1 MHTFEEQTKTV
12 FSRLTKTIV
21 LIRKL
26 GGSLPKPSL
35 PITLNKSFVR
45 PHDINY
51 DQSYI
56 NLFQKK
62 IETAQYNTG
71 FAITSAIRG
80 KLEERPYKELGF
92 KSIQHCQWHTKIC
105 YFCRIAVNKRLGY
118 LAK

>member
-21 LIRKL
+21 LLRKL
-26 GGSLPKPSL
+26 GDSLPKPSL
-35 PITLNKSFVR
+35 PITLNKSFIR

-80 KLEERPYKELGF
+80 KLKERPYKVHSALSMAYENLLF
-92 KSIQHCQWHTKIC
+92 LQNCCKQT
-105 YFCRIAVNKRLGY
+105 FRLPCKMSC
-118 LAK
+118 L